1 MSKISKGSVLK
12 EVSPYLVA
20 NDTDNDPTRV
30 VVPNLKELLL
40 LLPRWNSCPIWEHH
54 QNWSNDLFF
63 KKPKIKKFLRRAR
76 RKISLSSPDDTTDSW
91 RILCILV
98 TLCVVANNTSSLCDD
113 NDEDTTTDNNSVPTQ
128 ENSNDD
134 FPLHWWSVLVSDHN
148 DDDNE
153 KNICHI
159 DDDDD
164 DDNDSLLV
172 ELWPLIRDCI
182 SWKACQRLYLRVQ
195 NIMHMLIIPHPLTA
209 WAQTTIFE
217 LTNEEFE
224 TSWKIFQNMDYCQE
238 KQKQT
243 QTTQKTRLPLLSSPP
258 PPNRLLASKLW
269 LDLVANIPERLVGVL
284 IEDPLKVIID
294 DGDHHHQSKTLS
306 NKSSNKSVDII
317 SSSALTLS
325 RCYQSC
331 MPNTCLEIH
340 AINEEE
346 EEGEE
351 KDPNAALQAIENNNK
366 QPSKLRCRWIALYDL
381 SGIESEEENRTLSTM
396 PKSRN
401 CACFQCVYEKEM
413 NIIRTIDAEKNNINT
428 SSKIEISS
436 AANLTQTQ
444 RLAHSYF
451 HQEKFKEAMSLYQQC
466 HRYCKV
472 TKNSTKETM
481 ESLAYTEADL
491 WHTMGAVLLSQL
503 KFACAQQHWKNGSS
517 HYKNIHKEL
526 SEQLEQQ
533 RVYQYFNSEPHCMIT
548 KPLCYE
554 TIQPSDRQLMHKATN
569 DATQSVFVASDVID
583 VSTCQKL
590 IQFALDYA
598 LNNGGWTTSR
608 HYSVPTTDLP
618 IHHVPKLLEWFQEWM
633 PQVLFPL
640 LRDQFGI
647 VDEEQHQCFYV
658 HDAFLVRYEATA
670 SNCFLPL
677 HFDESTHSCV
687 LALNDDFDGGGSYM
701 CSLNQTVAPS
711 TGGMISFMGNQVLH
725 GGTPVVSGQRYI
737 LAIFLYLD
745 KALSYNPPPP
755 PPPQDSLNRA
765 TEMNKTLLC
774 PIIVQNNG
782 KKRREEVINDDE
794 NDKASKRFKEE
805 DEPKVDKGD
814 GGGGDFSFSFF

>member
-1 MSKISKGSVLK
+1 MSKILKGSVLK
-12 EVSPYLVA
+12 EVSPYLVV
-20 NDTDNDPTRV
+20 NDTDNDHG
-30 VVPNLKELLL
+30 PNLKELLL
-40 LLPRWNSCPIWEHH
+40 PRWNTCPIWEHH
-54 QNWSNDLFF
+54 QNWSNHIFF
-63 KKPKIKKFLRRAR
+63 RKSKIKKFLRRAR
-76 RKISLSSPDDTTDSW
+76 RKISLSSPDDYTASW
-91 RILCILV
+91 RILCILA
-98 TLCVVANNTSSLCDD
+98 TLRVVANNTSSLCDD

-128 ENSNDD
+128 ENSSVDL
-134 FPLHWWSVLVSDHN
+134 PLHNWWSVLVSEHYDN
-148 DDDNE
+148 DKENCIYDIDN
-153 KNICHI
+153 
-159 DDDDD
+159 DDDD

-172 ELWPLIRDCI
+172 ELWPMIRDYI
-182 SWKACQRLYLRVQ
+182 SWEACQRLYIRVQ
-195 NIMHMLIIPHPLTA
+195 NRMHMLTMPHPLTT

-217 LTNEEFE
+217 LTNTEFE
-224 TSWKIFQNMDYCQE
+224 MSWKIFQNMDYCQE
-238 KQKQT
+238 KQN
-243 QTTQKTRLPLLSSPP
+243 QTTQKPRLPLLPP
-258 PPNRLLASKLW
+258 PPNRLRASKLW
-269 LDLVANIPERLVGVL
+269 LDRVANISERFVGVL
-284 IEDPLKVIID
+284 IDDPLKVIID
-294 DGDHHHQSKTLS
+294 DGDHHHQSKNLS
-306 NKSSNKSVDII
+306 NRSSNKKSDIII
-317 SSSALTLS
+317 SSALNLS

-340 AINEEE
+340 AITDDDEEE
-346 EEGEE
+346 T
-351 KDPNAALQAIENNNK
+351 KNLHVPLQAIGINSK
-366 QPSKLRCRWIALYDL
+366 PPSKLRCRRIALYDL
-381 SGIESEEENRTLSTM
+381 SGIELEEKNRTLSTM

-401 CACFQCVYEKEM
+401 CDCFQCVYEKE
-413 NIIRTIDAEKNNINT
+413 NI
-428 SSKIEISS
+428 SYIEIFS

-451 HQEKFKEAMSLYQQC
+451 HQEKFGEAMSLYQQC
-466 HRYCKV
+466 HRYCVLSYADFNKV
-472 TKNSTKETM
+472 TTTNNSTKETM
-481 ESLAYTEADL
+481 ELLAYTEADL
-491 WHTMGAVLLSQL
+491 WHTMGAVLLSQR
-503 KFACAQQHWKNGSS
+503 KFASAQQLWKNGSS

-526 SEQLEQQ
+526 SEQLEKQ
-533 RVYQYFNSEPHCMIT
+533 RVYQYFNSEPHCLIT
-548 KPLCYE
+548 KSLCYE
-554 TIQPSDRQLMHKATN
+554 TIQPSDRQLMHKVTN
-569 DATQSVFVASDVID
+569 DTTQSIFVASDIID
-583 VSTCQKL
+583 VPTCQEL

-618 IHHVPKLLEWFQEWM
+618 IHQVPKLLEWFQAWM

-647 VDEEQHQCFYV
+647 DDEEQQQHRFYV

-701 CSLNQTVAPS
+701 YSLNQTVAPS

-745 KALSYNPPPP
+745 KDLSYNPPPP
-755 PPPQDSLNRA
+755 QDSINRA